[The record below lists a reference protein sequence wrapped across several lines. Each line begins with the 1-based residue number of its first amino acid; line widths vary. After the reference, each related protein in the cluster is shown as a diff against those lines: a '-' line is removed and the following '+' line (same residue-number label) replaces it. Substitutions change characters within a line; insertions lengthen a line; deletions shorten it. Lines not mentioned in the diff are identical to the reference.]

1 MFTGPPAYQ
10 SFGRSRISRR
20 SPITPNIRIGP
31 TFCEL
36 MKMANSVAA
45 AMKMAAGSLIGGEL
59 WGRGVI
65 SSGIEVVDQ
74 PEPLQHQPL
83 VHELDDRCLGRDQA
97 GEPTGGDHA
106 RVLAQLLFDAGHHA
120 FDLRRE
126 TEDDAS
132 LHPLGGG
139 RADYVGGRLEL
150 NALQPSR
157 PLVERVDRD
166 SHPWRDGTAE
176 VIALFRDHVVGR
188 GGPEIDDDQ
197 RTAVFFE

>member
-59 WGRGVI
+59 LGRGVI

-74 PEPLQHQPL
+74 PEALQHQSL

-97 GEPTGGDHA
+97 AEPPGALPPGFSPRSFLMRATMPSTCA
-106 RVLAQLLFDAGHHA
+106 VKPKMMPACILSAVVRPI
-120 FDLRRE
+120 
-126 TEDDAS
+126 T
-132 LHPLGGG
+132 LGGALSSTRCS
-139 RADYVGGRLEL
+139 RAAR
-150 NALQPSR
+150 S
-157 PLVERVDRD
+157 
-166 SHPWRDGTAE
+166 
-176 VIALFRDHVVGR
+176 
-188 GGPEIDDDQ
+188 
-197 RTAVFFE
+197 